1 MFFNHAVVLC
11 NDVILNDG
19 ETFQPGTSPITRCF
33 FFYII
38 IILITTAYFIYDG
51 FLLNGK
57 V

>member
-51 FLLNGK
+51 LLLNGK